1 VTKSSDGVPAHVPSD
16 LIVDFDFLRVV
27 EGDEDPFFALK
38 RLHEGP
44 DIFWATR
51 NQGHWVATRGDDIR
65 QILSDHETFSSR
77 TVFLPVVDRPRIIPT
92 EIDPP
97 EHAAYRA
104 LIAPFFYPNA
114 IGSWA
119 DEARRLAASLI
130 DGFYAKGECEFIS
143 DFALQLPIIIFM
155 KMCDLPLDD
164 REKLLSWVGPVF
176 RPKSDTD
183 AQEGRGKMNAY
194 VTQLVAERRAR
205 PRNDMLSQMLTKTI
219 DGRPLSNA
227 EGINLASTMLLG
239 GLDTVASSMGWMA
252 RFLAEHPGH
261 RRQLIDDPK
270 LIANAVEELL
280 RRFSIPTIA
289 RIVAKD
295 SVYKGVAMK
304 EGDPVLMSACLHGMD
319 ERSFENP
326 LEVDFRRAD
335 ARRHSVFSQGIHRC
349 PGSTLALAEFRVVL
363 EVWLNR
369 IPDFWIKP
377 GAKVRTGSGFVHT
390 VLSLP
395 LAWEAKELGGGR

>member
-1 VTKSSDGVPAHVPSD
+1 VPNSGDVVPAHVPSD
-16 LIVDFDFLRVV
+16 LVVDFDFLRVV
-27 EGDEDPFFALK
+27 EGDEDPFLALK
-38 RLHEGP
+38 RLHERP
-44 DIFWATR
+44 NIFWTTR
-51 NQGHWVATRGDDIR
+51 NKGHWVATRGDDIR
-65 QILSDHETFSSR
+65 KILSDHETFSSR

-114 IGSWA
+114 IASWA
-119 DEARRLAASLI
+119 DEARHLAASLI
-130 DGFYAKGECEFIS
+130 EGFYAKGECEFIA

-155 KMCDLPLDD
+155 KMCDLPLEH
-164 REKLLSWVGPVF
+164 REKLLAWVGPLF
-176 RPKSDTD
+176 RPQSPADLD
-183 AQEGRGKMNAY
+183 AARSKMNGY
-194 VTQLVAERRAR
+194 LDGLIAERRAK
-205 PRNDMLSQMLTKTI
+205 PGPDLLSQTLVKTI
-219 DGRPLSNA
+219 DGRPLDDNEARSLTSA
-227 EGINLASTMLLG
+227 LVVG

-270 LIANAVEELL
+270 LIPNAVEELL

-295 SVYKGVAMK
+295 IVYKGVTMK
-304 EGDPVLMSACLHGMD
+304 EGDPILMSTCLHGMD
-319 ERSFENP
+319 ERSFDNP
-326 LEVDFRRAD
+326 LQVDFRRPD
-335 ARRHSVFSQGIHRC
+335 ARRHSVFSQGVHRC
-349 PGSTLALAEFRVVL
+349 PGSTLALAEFRVFL
-363 EVWLNR
+363 EEWLKR

-377 GAKVRTGSGFVHT
+377 GAKVRTGSGIVHS

-395 LAWEAKELGGGR
+395 LAWETKN